1 MFDQDLSAILSLPDK
16 RSLADEVTDS
26 IREAILSGR
35 LSPGERLRE
44 ESLAKTLRVSRG
56 PVRTAIQQLE
66 REGLVRVRRN
76 YGTFVARL
84 SRQDLDEVYSLRL
97 AIERLAVQMT
107 CQISDGSR
115 LNATRAVIARMASYN
130 TNTISELEAAE
141 LDLQFH
147 DAIYRATAHH
157 RLIDVWSALRPQ
169 IHILLLTRNVVDS
182 DFRVGLIEGHQLI
195 LDAITQRDEVLAIE
209 LTEAHL
215 RVSYDRVS
223 RSYERYA
230 AKHAAT
236 SGA

>member
-1 MFDQDLSAILSLPDK
+1 MTNRDLSAILAPADK

-35 LSPGERLRE
+35 LAPGERLRE
-44 ESLAKTLRVSRG
+44 QSLAKTLRVSRG

-84 SRQDLDEVYSLRL
+84 SRKDLEEVYSLRL
-97 AIERLAVQMT
+97 AIERLAVQLA
-107 CQISDGSR
+107 CHDADGER
-115 LNATRAVIARMASYN
+115 LATMRAVIARMAAHN
-130 TNTISELEAAE
+130 VEHISEQEAAE

-147 DAIYRATAHH
+147 DCIYRATGHQ

-169 IHILLLTRNVVDS
+169 IHILLLTRNVVNP
-182 DFRVGLIEGHQLI
+182 DFRDGFVKGHQLI
-195 LDAITQRDEVLAIE
+195 LNAIEQGDDALAVE

-215 RVSYDRVS
+215 RASYDRVS
-223 RSYERYA
+223 QSYERDTTRQSARA
-230 AKHAAT
+230 A
-236 SGA
+236 